1 MGMRAALLDWY
12 QPRGSVYPWRTTPA
26 DPYKVLVSEVML
38 QQTQA
43 SRVVI
48 AFNAFISRFPTI
60 ESLAVAPRAAVL
72 RTWSGLGYNR
82 RALALS
88 DAARVVMVEHEGQ
101 IPGDPEALVRLR
113 GVGPYTAAAVA
124 SIGFGVP
131 VSAIDTNVRRVVSR
145 ALLGAEPDSSRSR
158 EVNRAADRWL
168 DRRDPGGWNQ
178 AVMDLGREV
187 CRPAPRCDACP
198 LGRWCAFRKN
208 GGRRPVARPNRQPA
222 YRGSS
227 REVRGAVMRALLQRS
242 PATLAYLVRTT
253 GFERERVGR
262 AVIGLNGDG
271 LLVATAAA
279 LAGSSTGRARLPD

>member
-1 MGMRAALLDWY
+1 MRAALLDWY

-60 ESLAVAPRAAVL
+60 ESLAAAPRAAVL

-88 DAARVVMVEHEGQ
+88 DAARAVMVEHDGQ

-131 VSAIDTNVRRVVSR
+131 VPAIDTNVRRVVAR
-145 ALLGAEPDSSRSR
+145 ALLGAEPASSRSR
-158 EVNRAADRWL
+158 AVKQAADRWL
-168 DRRDPGGWNQ
+168 DRRDPGRWNQ

-198 LGRWCAFRKN
+198 LSRWCAFRKN
-208 GGRRPVARPNRQPA
+208 GGRLVARPNRQPHF
-222 YRGSS
+222 RGSS
-227 REVRGAVMRALLQRS
+227 REVRGAVLRTLLQRS
-242 PATLAYLVRTT
+242 PATLAHLVRTT
-253 GFERERVGR
+253 RFDRERVGR
-262 AVIGLNGDG
+262 AVLGLNGDG
-271 LLVATAAA
+271 LLVASAAA